1 MALDYELELLGELV
15 ALDTDSVK
23 KTNYVES
30 ANIIARRMRG
40 LGMRVEVLDPKE
52 LVGDGIPRP
61 NVIGTLDA
69 GADATIGLVTHYD
82 IVPPGD
88 GWTKP
93 PFKLTIEGGK
103 AFGRGVADDK
113 SAIAA
118 SLGAVKKVGKNARMN
133 VKVIASP
140 EEEIGGRWGIGYV
153 MDHCKMRFDQGV
165 VIDSMPNFISVGA
178 SGVVQGEIRAIGK
191 QGHAGYPYLADNPV
205 PKLMHI
211 LGEFEGFAR
220 QRERKLS
227 AVDAP
232 PGSPRKKVWG
242 RISFTMLGG
251 GEKENIIP
259 GEAWARF
266 DMRLLP
272 EESSSVAIAEMEK
285 FFEEATWK
293 LGVEARLTFKEPHE
307 AYLTDPSSSF
317 VSRFSNATAA
327 VFGSPLPIAASLGGD
342 DGKFLQAKGIPV
354 VSFGTIADDSHFH
367 GVDEFVRLSDLE
379 NVRDVLVKLIG

>member
-1 MALDYELELLGELV
+1 MALDYELQLLGELV

-30 ANIIARRMRG
+30 ANIISRRMRE

-52 LVGDGIPRP
+52 LAGDGIPRP

-69 GADATIGLVTHYD
+69 GSDETIGFVTHYD

-118 SLGAVKKVGKNARMN
+118 SLGAVRKVGKNARIN

-153 MDHCKMRFDQGV
+153 MDHCKTRLDQGV
-165 VIDSMPNFISVGA
+165 VIDSMPNFISIGA
-178 SGVVQGEIRAIGK
+178 SGVVQGEIRAIGR

-205 PKLMHI
+205 PKLMR
-211 LGEFEGFAR
+211 LLAEFEGFAG
-220 QRERKLS
+220 QRAKKLS

-272 EESSSVAIAEMEK
+272 EESSSVAIAEMER
-285 FFEEATWK
+285 FFEDAKRK

-317 VSRFSNATAA
+317 VRRFSDATAA

-379 NVRDVLVKLIG
+379 SVRDVLVKLIG

>member
-1 MALDYELELLGELV
+1 MALDYELQLLGELV

-30 ANIIARRMRG
+30 ANIISRRMRE

-52 LVGDGIPRP
+52 LAGDGIPRP

-69 GADATIGLVTHYD
+69 GSDETIGFVTHYD

-118 SLGAVKKVGKNARMN
+118 SLGAVRKVGKNARIN

-153 MDHCKMRFDQGV
+153 MDHCKTRLDQGV
-165 VIDSMPNFISVGA
+165 VIDSMPNFISIGA
-178 SGVVQGEIRAIGK
+178 SGVVQGEIRAIGR

-205 PKLMHI
+205 PKLMR
-211 LGEFEGFAR
+211 LLAEFEGFAG
-220 QRERKLS
+220 QRAKKLS

-272 EESSSVAIAEMEK
+272 EESSSVAIAEMER
-285 FFEEATWK
+285 FFEDAKRK
-293 LGVEARLTFKEPHE
+293 LGLEARLTFKEPHE

-317 VSRFSNATAA
+317 VRRFSDATAA

-379 NVRDVLVKLIG
+379 SVRDVLVKLIG

>member
-1 MALDYELELLGELV
+1 MALDYELKLLGELV
-15 ALDTDSVK
+15 ALDTDATK

-30 ANIIARRMRG
+30 ANIISRSMRE
-40 LGMRVEVLDPKE
+40 LGMRVDVLDPKE
-52 LVGDGIPRP
+52 IVGDGIPRP

-69 GADATIGLVTHYD
+69 GADETIGFVTHYD

-93 PFKLTIEGGK
+93 PFSMTVEGGK
-103 AFGRGVADDK
+103 AYGRGVADDK

-118 SLGAVKKVGKNARMN
+118 ALGAVRQVGRNARIN

-153 MDHCKMRFDQGV
+153 MDHCKTRFDHGV
-165 VIDSMPNFISVGA
+165 VIDSMPNFVSVGA
-178 SGVVQGEIRAIGK
+178 SGVVQGEIRAVGR
-191 QGHAGYPYLADNPV
+191 QGHAGYPYLADNAV
-205 PKLMHI
+205 PKLMRI
-211 LGEFEGFAR
+211 IGEFEAFAR
-220 QRERKLS
+220 QRERKVS
-227 AVDAP
+227 AIDAP

-272 EESSSVAIAEMEK
+272 EEGSKEAIAEMER
-285 FFEEATWK
+285 FFEEAKRK
-293 LGVEARLTFKEPHE
+293 LGIEARLTFKEPHE
-307 AYLTDPSSSF
+307 AYLTDPSSPF
-317 VSRFSNATAA
+317 VRHFSDATAA

-342 DGKFLQAKGIPV
+342 DGSFLSTKGIPV
-354 VSFGTIADDSHFH
+354 VSFGTIAEDCHFH
-367 GVDEFVRLSDLE
+367 GVDEFVRLTDLE
-379 NVRDVLVKLIG
+379 NVRNVLVKLIG

>member
-1 MALDYELELLGELV
+1 MALDYELQLLGELV

-30 ANIIARRMRG
+30 ANIISRRMRE

-52 LVGDGIPRP
+52 LAGDGIPRP

-69 GADATIGLVTHYD
+69 GSDETIGFVTHYD

-118 SLGAVKKVGKNARMN
+118 SLGAVRKVGKNARIN

-153 MDHCKMRFDQGV
+153 MDHCKTRFDQGV
-165 VIDSMPNFISVGA
+165 VIDSMPNFISIGA
-178 SGVVQGEIRAIGK
+178 SGVVQGEIRSIGR

-205 PKLMHI
+205 PKLMR
-211 LGEFEGFAR
+211 LLAEFEGFAG
-220 QRERKLS
+220 QRAKKLS

-272 EESSSVAIAEMEK
+272 EESSSVAIAEMER
-285 FFEEATWK
+285 FFEDAKRK

-317 VSRFSNATAA
+317 VRCFSDATAA

-379 NVRDVLVKLIG
+379 SVRDVLVKLIG

>member
-1 MALDYELELLGELV
+1 MALDYELQLLGELV

-30 ANIIARRMRG
+30 ANIISRRMRE

-52 LVGDGIPRP
+52 LAGDGIPRP

-69 GADATIGLVTHYD
+69 GSDETIGFVTHYD

-118 SLGAVKKVGKNARMN
+118 SLGAVRKVGKNARIN

-153 MDHCKMRFDQGV
+153 MDHCKTRFDQGV
-165 VIDSMPNFISVGA
+165 VIDSMPNFISIGA
-178 SGVVQGEIRAIGK
+178 SGVVQGEIRAIGR

-205 PKLMHI
+205 PKLMR
-211 LGEFEGFAR
+211 LLAEFEGFAG
-220 QRERKLS
+220 QRAKKLS

-272 EESSSVAIAEMEK
+272 EESSSVAIAEMER
-285 FFEEATWK
+285 FFEDAKRK

-317 VSRFSNATAA
+317 VRRFSDATAA

-379 NVRDVLVKLIG
+379 SVRDVLVKLIG